1 MKLKTWMEQS
11 GITRQAVA
19 DAIGLHRISVYRLE
33 LGENFPEW
41 GTVHAIREL
50 TGGLVT
56 EADWYA
62 AWKDK
67 KCKRKR

>member
-1 MKLKTWMEQS
+1 MKLDTWMTETN
-11 GITRQAVA
+11 TRQQTIA
-19 DAIGLHRISVYRLE
+19 DAIGLHRASISRLQN
-33 LGENFPEW
+33 GETFPEW
-41 GTVHAIREL
+41 DTVHAIREL